1 MARDSGFFNGKT
13 YVALACLS
21 LTLISG
27 DAVPAALTSEDERDP
42 FQPQTAHCVMPAS
55 TAQWRLQGL
64 VGDTSRW
71 VGWVKQA
78 GNGWLRVKYDE
89 AVTPTD
95 GIVAQLDHAHGTLR
109 LSYLQGDCPV
119 SEIPLSSPFSDWSQG
134 VVP

>member
-78 GNGWLRVKYDE
+78 GNVWLRVKYDE
-89 AVTPTD
+89 TVPPTD
-95 GIVAQLDHAHGTLR
+95 GIVAQLDHAHGMLR
-109 LSYLQGDCPV
+109 LSPLQGDCPV